1 MRISRARRG
10 SGFTLV
16 ELLVVIAIIGVLVGL
31 LLPAVQAAREAARRM
46 QCTNNLKQWG
56 LAIHN
61 HHDTYNFMP
70 PMQWIGGNHT
80 DRRNGIIP
88 LLPFIEQQ
96 NVFDAL
102 NSERNIQPWGE
113 FPTASPVTWR
123 VQVATFTCPS
133 SPLPSNFQ
141 GSQNP
146 HSPLNYR
153 FCLGDAVRGRLHG
166 DTPPTG
172 QQLRETRGMFRA
184 GQGVN
189 NQIQR
194 QGYRFRDVIDGLS
207 NTIAMSEKI
216 SMFDGA
222 FIKTGGWSRGAPV
235 QIDQNPGMCLAQA
248 NGNAY
253 ISGGIEAS
261 RWSDGREAYSGFTT
275 IIAPNGPSCSRN
287 SGNIH
292 DSDFILS
299 TATSLHPGGVN
310 VLLGDG
316 SVSFV
321 SETIDTGNQA
331 AGWTMSGFSPYGVWG
346 GMGSR
351 AGQESVSLQQ

>member
-1 MRISRARRG
+1 MRIRSKDL

-61 HHDTYNFMP
+61 HHDTYQFMP
-70 PMQWIGGNHT
+70 ALIQIGGGHHG
-80 DRRNGIIP
+80 RRNGIVP

-96 NVFDAL
+96 NVFDAI
-102 NSERNIQPWGE
+102 SSDFRVAPWQDAG
-113 FPTASPVTWR
+113 PDSDSGWIPGSWR

-133 SPLPSNFQ
+133 SPLPSNWQ

-153 FCLGDAVRGRLHG
+153 FCLGDAVRHR
-166 DTPPTG
+166 DD
-172 QQLRETRGMFRA
+172 QMSNTRGMFRR
-184 GQGVN
+184 GNGIN
-189 NQIQR
+189 NNVQR

-216 SMFDGA
+216 SMFDAA
-222 FIKTGGWSRGAPV
+222 FINTGGWSRGV
-235 QIDQNPGMCLAQA
+235 EMQGDSNPGMCLAQA
-248 NGNAY
+248 NGNVY
-253 ISGGIEAS
+253 LSGRIEAT
-261 RWSDGREAYSGFTT
+261 RWSDGRESYSAFTT
-275 IIAPNGPSCSRN
+275 IIAPNGPSCSREG
-287 SGNIH
+287 GNIH
-292 DSDFILS
+292 DAGRVLS

-331 AGWTMSGFSPYGVWG
+331 LSWTMSGMSPYGVWG